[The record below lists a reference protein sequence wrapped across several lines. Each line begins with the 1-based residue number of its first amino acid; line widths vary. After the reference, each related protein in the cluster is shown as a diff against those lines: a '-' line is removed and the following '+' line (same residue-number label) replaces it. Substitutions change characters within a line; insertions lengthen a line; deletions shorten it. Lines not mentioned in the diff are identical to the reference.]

1 MVAIQVQ
8 PYLLL
13 FIMRP
18 RATGNKHSVWGQVD
32 RCFSGA
38 GAPGP
43 HFNSELTDRPP
54 SSSPVQSLTLGKTHF
69 FFSLSASVSS
79 FQERAPMLAALGC
92 D

>member
-18 RATGNKHSVWGQVD
+18 RATGNKHNVWGQVD
-32 RCFSGA
+32 RCVSGA

-43 HFNSELTDRPP
+43 HFNS
-54 SSSPVQSLTLGKTHF
+54 
-69 FFSLSASVSS
+69 
-79 FQERAPMLAALGC
+79 
-92 D
+92 